1 MVCQPMPRP
10 LPPSLE
16 ACASISLRSS
26 ITISGRNGRPYLW
39 PRLIVETSAEAGRTK
54 AGNAIRPV
62 TNLRLF
68 TLPPDVNPS
77 NSAFRIE
84 NPRRFVHAGS
94 LESEQPRRIVGED
107 ALSHPDIGIHSP
119 SKLWNWMEPTR
130 SWNVRCGKSLSQINE
145 NYHVVQAYAFER
157 RSPVSR
163 WAPRSGRRAGRAA
176 SRRLHGIARHG
187 GPAPPAAPS

>member
-26 ITISGRNGRPYLW
+26 ITISGRNGRPYCL
-39 PRLIVETSAEAGRTK
+39 PRLMVETSAEAGRTK

-68 TLPPDVNPS
+68 TLPPDVNLS
-77 NSAFRIE
+77 NSAFWIG

-94 LESEQPRRIVGED
+94 LDSEQSRRIVGED
-107 ALSHPDIGIHSP
+107 APSDPVVATHSP
-119 SKLWNWMEPTR
+119 AKSPPCPDDHSIR
-130 SWNVRCGKSLSQINE
+130 SVESRFTPAVKISFEGKG
-145 NYHVVQAYAFER
+145 A
-157 RSPVSR
+157 
-163 WAPRSGRRAGRAA
+163 
-176 SRRLHGIARHG
+176 G
-187 GPAPPAAPS
+187 GPVG

>member
-26 ITISGRNGRPYLW
+26 ITISGRNGRPYCL
-39 PRLIVETSAEAGRTK
+39 PRLMVETSAEAGRTK

-68 TLPPDVNPS
+68 TLPPDVNLS
-77 NSAFRIE
+77 YSAFWIE
-84 NPRRFVHAGS
+84 NPCHFVQVGS
-94 LESEQPRRIVGED
+94 LESEQPRRIVGEG
-107 ALSHPDIGIHSP
+107 APSHPVIGTHSP
-119 SKLWNWMEPTR
+119 SKLWSWIEPTR
-130 SWNVRCGKSLSQINE
+130 SWNDRCGKSLSEVNE
-145 NYHVVQAYAFER
+145 NYDVVQAYALER

-163 WAPRSGRRAGRAA
+163 WGATVRA
-176 SRRLHGIARHG
+176 SRCSTFLLSNSGSSRQL
-187 GPAPPAAPS
+187 